1 MYLNEMN
8 DAVKELAKMIS
19 WAETPERVR
28 SICNEWAP
36 EIDFEDA
43 VCLLHNYQT
52 RMVVSK
58 PDFSRAMLAALIK
71 VLQSSRGNQ
80 LIFANEFSSALTKV
94 CRIEEES

>member
-8 DAVKELAKMIS
+8 DAVKGLAKMIS
-19 WAETPERVR
+19 EAETPEQVR

-36 EIDFEDA
+36 EIDSEDA
-43 VCLLHNYQT
+43 VGLLDNFEV

-58 PDFSRAMLAALIK
+58 PDFLRAMLVALIK
-71 VLQSSRGNQ
+71 MLQSSRGNQ

-94 CRIEEES
+94 CRIEKES